1 MQKEMAQSIKLRP
14 RTAIERAAS
23 LSTGARVAC
32 TTADDRT
39 VRLRPLTTQAV
50 AATLAG
56 RVE

>member
-1 MQKEMAQSIKLRP
+1 MQKEMHQSVKVRRI
-14 RTAIERAAS
+14 TAIKRAPS
-23 LSTGARVAC
+23 LSVAVRIAC